1 MRPLGPSVPK
11 LVVSLADL
19 LGDYPLHEFSC
30 TTVGLEMGDEFM
42 TMANEFWPTARHDR
56 AAPAALHKFAASS
69 DSPDLIANLGFNSS
83 ISSKVKQSCHIVTL
97 PAIRIAST

>member
-19 LGDYPLHEFSC
+19 LGDYFLHEFSC
-30 TTVGLEMGDEFM
+30 TTVRLEMGDEFM

-56 AAPAALHKFAASS
+56 AAPPALHKSPTSS

-83 ISSKVKQSCHIVTL
+83 ICAKVKQSCHTVTL
-97 PAIRIAST
+97 LASRIAAT